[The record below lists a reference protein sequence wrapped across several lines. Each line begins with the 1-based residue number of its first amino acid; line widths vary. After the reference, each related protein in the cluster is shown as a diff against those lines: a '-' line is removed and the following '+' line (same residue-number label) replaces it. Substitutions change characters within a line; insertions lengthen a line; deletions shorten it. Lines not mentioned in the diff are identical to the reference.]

1 MARGRG
7 SCGGKRRLDGS
18 GRGKGQPASRRRKK

>member
-7 SCGGKRRLDGS
+7 SCGGKRRRDGS
-18 GRGKGQPASRRRKK
+18 GMGKGQPASRRRKK